1 MCLSPAVL
9 GGLNLLFFWQL
20 QCFTTRNLNELCA
33 DLDRNGTCETWGMA
47 NNIVESVNISIVVT
61 KHIILN
67 AKRPLREQAVSLG
80 YVIEDGKR
88 AL

>member
-1 MCLSPAVL
+1 
-9 GGLNLLFFWQL
+9 
-20 QCFTTRNLNELCA
+20 
-33 DLDRNGTCETWGMA
+33 MA

-67 AKRPLREQAVSLG
+67 AKRLLRKQAVSLG
-80 YVIEDGKR
+80 YVIEDGER